1 MERLISTAAVSG
13 YRSVVDTFC
22 RFLTNPYDVER
33 RRRAAETLMGKTIS
47 LGFPDNWF
55 LIGGSGKDSW
65 DAYLARAQEFLCCDE
80 ALIPLGF
87 CGRLDPKDD
96 TRVLRSR
103 GDLLLLSG
111 EFGRFYVYSSHNDT
125 LYLVAR
131 DLEEFA
137 RYGVTRNVF
146 AYEECGECLSP
157 SDISYVKWVASDNLS
172 NGVKD
177 KEVLIVFSNQKDS
190 EDVVSIAYTRFITKG
205 YVELKTPGYGTS
217 ALFLA
222 NDPDDV
228 RRMWPFRG
236 MSDIMFKITWKTIT
250 DRLCCPW
257 ALLGVL
263 GYRSAEGDMFEF
275 IAQQVL
281 VVDCFGSV
289 HALILYTKAA
299 FIRRVA
305 DSISNLFR
313 HGMIKRIFM
322 GNEFRDRSNRNRQ
335 LEGGARCPHRPE
347 YRIQNVRE
355 HYIRDAS
362 FSGNMSH
369 YHAWLFQA
377 TKGSGNFEPWDLK
390 DPNVMP
396 RLFKTDAEPRNP
408 VEDYEE
414 NLKAAV
420 SKLKLLDTKKTQLTP
435 ADEAMRPYV
444 YRLSY
449 VPKVYMQDKA
459 SSFSREACHEE
470 RCCNLGYHPVLVYP
484 YERRPAPDQ

>member
-1 MERLISTAAVSG
+1 MERLVSATAVSG

-22 RFLTNPYDVER
+22 RLLTNPYDVER
-33 RRRAAETLMGKTIS
+33 RRRAAETLVGKTIS

-55 LIGGSGKDSW
+55 LIGGSGKNCW
-65 DAYLARAQEFLCCDE
+65 DAYVAQAQKILCCDE
-80 ALIPLGF
+80 ALVPLGL
-87 CGRLDPKDD
+87 CGQLDPKDD
-96 TRVLRSR
+96 ARVLRSQ
-103 GDLLLLSG
+103 GNLLMISG
-111 EFGRFYVYSSHNDT
+111 EFGRLYVYSSHHDT

-137 RYGVTRNVF
+137 RYGVTRNTFV
-146 AYEECGECLSP
+146 YEECGECLSP
-157 SDISYVKWVASDNLS
+157 SDTSYVKWVASDTLP

-177 KEVLIVFSNQKDS
+177 KEVLIVFSSNTDSKDII
-190 EDVVSIAYTRFITKG
+190 SIGYTRFITKG
-205 YVELKTPGYGTS
+205 YVQLKTPGYGAS

-222 NDPDDV
+222 NHPDDV

-236 MSDIMFKITWKTIT
+236 MGDIMFRITWKTIT
-250 DRLCCPW
+250 DRLRCPW

-281 VVDCFGSV
+281 VVDCFGNV
-289 HALILYTKAA
+289 HTLLLYTKSS

-305 DSISNLFR
+305 DSISNFFR
-313 HGMIKRIFM
+313 YGMMKRVFM
-322 GNEFRDRSNRNRQ
+322 GKEFRDRTNRSEQ
-335 LEGGARCPHRPE
+335 LEGGSQCPHRPE
-347 YRIQNVRE
+347 YRIQTVHE
-355 HYIRDAS
+355 HYRDTP

-377 TKGSGNFEPWDLK
+377 TKESSNFEPWDLR

-396 RLFKTDAEPRNP
+396 RLFKTDGEPKNP
-408 VEDYEE
+408 VEDYEQ

-420 SKLKLLDTKKTQLTP
+420 SKLKLLDTKKTELTP
-435 ADEAMRPYV
+435 TDEAMRPYV

-449 VPKVYMQDKA
+449 APQEYVQNKSP
-459 SSFSREACHEE
+459 SISRETCYAE
-470 RCCNLGYHPVLVYP
+470 RCAESPHNPVLVHP